1 MSKILDQKI
10 LQCFPMGRRSRHSI
24 RFQFKS
30 WLNILCWFI
39 CVLYLKWT
47 PIWWLVVMV
56 YSYYRNQTGILH
68 YHYMDQIMVKFE
80 LDCRIWKNH
89 SIKFGCVCATDF
101 FIFIFQNCSGKIEPE
116 FRSSEMYS
124 KHWQRLRGKR
134 KLKCVCGQCIT
145 NGTYKHYVE

>member
-1 MSKILDQKI
+1 MTKILDQKN
-10 LQCFPMGRRSRHSI
+10 LQCFPMGQRSRHSI

-80 LDCRIWKNH
+80 LDCRIRKNH
-89 SIKFGCVCATDF
+89 SIKFRCVCAIDF
-101 FIFIFQNCSGKIEPE
+101 FIFIFQNFVPERSNHSFVHSKCIQNIDIDWEGKE
-116 FRSSEMYS
+116 
-124 KHWQRLRGKR
+124 
-134 KLKCVCGQCIT
+134 
-145 NGTYKHYVE
+145 N